1 VAGQQCVQPIE
12 TCGRCQKRPKHSQRS
27 NWYVEYWREWHTWL
41 PQRSER
47 TMTPWVTLGGRL
59 GLEQVSVHS
68 SCSADQRMGGASV
81 KSPKRVDNWLLENVS
96 FSSLARRTLPNPLR
110 HLYPRHPCFL
120 HMQGTSAPVDSFAC
134 AATNLE
140 TRGEASHHCYR
151 GLTCYTLG
159 STVVVFYRICRNL
172 FIRVAW
178 PRWQRLAPLL
188 LESTPSVQK
197 QVSFLLPEESNVF
210 NFNRIYTR
218 KY

>member
-1 VAGQQCVQPIE
+1 
-12 TCGRCQKRPKHSQRS
+12 
-27 NWYVEYWREWHTWL
+27 
-41 PQRSER
+41 
-47 TMTPWVTLGGRL
+47 MTPWVTGFTRDREWEVLLSNHRIGHSRL
-59 GLEQVSVHS
+59 FLFL
-68 SCSADQRMGGASV
+68 A
-81 KSPKRVDNWLLENVS
+81 KRLDNWLLENVS
-96 FSSLARRTLPNPLR
+96 FSSLARRALPNPLR